1 MFQVVAR
8 NFSILT
14 AEQIASGAIIFLF
27 IAFTA
32 RQLGPAQFGTFVLI
46 GAYVR
51 LVTITISA
59 GVGPIAF
66 RELAR
71 HRNDPLEL
79 FNDIVSMR
87 LALGI
92 AGYLGL
98 IAVAFLLGENR
109 EILTLL
115 AIAAVTLILDP
126 FNDSYAA
133 YYTALE
139 RVAVPSTVGVSSMA
153 LSAVVGIVVLLSG
166 FGLAVLIVS
175 EAVTSLLVTV
185 VWTFFFRSR
194 MLRFRLRARLA
205 EWKRLLTIIAP
216 FVPVQFCSQLNR
228 VLNVVLLGRLS
239 GPIPTEESVGYYG
252 PANSTTNTAVVL
264 VMSLRRAL
272 IPPVTAKLTEGHPV
286 TYELDLA
293 TKLVLAFFALPL
305 LLGTSFMAPQVISL
319 LFGEH
324 YAPSAAALAILGWA
338 GALQIAATVPEAF
351 LFSYPTH
358 RVQDYIAGALVP
370 VLVNALLCV
379 LLIREYGFVGAAA
392 GAVAGRLV
400 YLIYVAGYCRQ
411 RLGSEALRLQQ
422 YGDAALLLLSGFGV
436 WYATFAVIANAW
448 VACAVAVVLTLPL
461 ITAFVVYLRRQP
473 ARRAET

>member
-51 LVTITISA
+51 LVALTVSA

-71 HRNDPLEL
+71 HRNDALEL
-79 FNDIVSMR
+79 FNDILSMR
-87 LALGI
+87 LALGV
-92 AGYLGL
+92 AGYVGL
-98 IAVAFLLGENR
+98 IAVARLIGEDREVLG
-109 EILTLL
+109 LL

-133 YYTALE
+133 YYTAHE
-139 RVAVPSTVGVSSMA
+139 RVGIPSTVGVSSMA

-175 EAVTSLLVTV
+175 EAVTSVLVTV
-185 VWTFFFRSR
+185 VWTFVFRSR
-194 MLRFRLRARLA
+194 MLRFTLRARFA
-205 EWKRLLTIIAP
+205 EWKRLLMLIAP
-216 FVPVQFCSQLNR
+216 FVPVQFCNQLNR

-252 PANSTTNTAVVL
+252 PASSTTNTAVVL

-272 IPPVTAKLTEGHPV
+272 IPPVTARLTEGHSV

-293 TKLVLAFFALPL
+293 SKMVLAFFALPL

-324 YAPSAAALAILGWA
+324 YAPSAAALVILGWA
-338 GALQIAATVPEAF
+338 GALQIAATVLEAF

-358 RVQDYIAGALVP
+358 RVQDYIMGAFIP

-379 LLIREYGFVGAAA
+379 LLIEQYGFVGAAA

-400 YLIYVAGYCRQ
+400 YLIYLAHYCRQ

-422 YGDAALLLLSGFGV
+422 YADSALLLLSALGV
-436 WYATFAVIANAW
+436 WYLTFAAIANAW
-448 VACAVAVVLTLPL
+448 VACVVAVIFTLPL
-461 ITAFVVYLRRQP
+461 IAGFVLYVRRQS
-473 ARRAET
+473 ARRAES